1 MRKKFGSPLKV
12 LGQTV
17 VLVVATYIYGSPAL
31 ADLRPGFLNT
41 PFEQFYLAVNS
52 VLRDGK
58 IDTSK
63 PSQIIVSTSRSVQRE
78 IGKVIGRD

>member
-1 MRKKFGSPLKV
+1 MQKKLGSPLKV

-17 VLVVATYIYGSPAL
+17 ALAVVTYIYGSPAL
-31 ADLRPGFLNT
+31 SDLRPGFLNT

-58 IDTSK
+58 IDTGK
-63 PSQIIVSTSRSVQRE
+63 PSEMIVSTSRSVQRQ
-78 IGKVIGRD
+78 IGKVIGGD